1 MTYAQQSDM
10 TARFDPS
17 EVVALTDRSNAGVID
32 PVVLAGALAEA
43 DAEIEAYLAPR
54 YPLPLNPVP
63 RIITGLAC
71 DIARYRLCGGRVL
84 ATDEIRARYK
94 DAVRLLEKISEGRV
108 GLGVDVNGTSPPESS
123 SVVLTAT
130 DPGRVFNDDSLLGY

>member
-1 MTYAQQSDM
+1 MT
-10 TARFDPS
+10 TRFDPS

-32 PVVLAGALAEA
+32 ATVLAGALAEA

-54 YPLPLNPVP
+54 YPLPLAPVP

-94 DAVRLLEKISEGRV
+94 DAVRLLDKIAKGEV
-108 GLGVDVNGTSPPESS
+108 GLGVDINGAAPPEAGAVQISS
-123 SVVLTAT
+123 
-130 DPGRVFNDDSLLGY
+130 PYPQRVFNDDSLLGY

>member
-1 MTYAQQSDM
+1 MTYASQNDM
-10 TARFDPS
+10 NARFDPS
-17 EVVALTDRSNAGVID
+17 EVVALTDRSNAGVFD

-71 DIARYRLCGGRVL
+71 DITRYRLCGGRVL
-84 ATDEIRARYK
+84 ATDEIRTRYK
-94 DAVRLLEKISEGRV
+94 DAVRLLEQIAKGKV
-108 GLGVDVNGTSPPESS
+108 GLGVDVNGAAPPEVAAVQISS
-123 SVVLTAT
+123 PYPV
-130 DPGRVFNDDSLLGY
+130 RVFNDDSMLGY